1 MNYVYRLRNVKVA
14 KFKPSFTEE
23 SFALQQAFANRV
35 LDTVKNQ
42 GPQDLA
48 LSCPP
53 WEGTGLKVQGT
64 GQNEC
69 LIFFSSLRLEP

>member
-14 KFKPSFTEE
+14 KFKPAFTEE

-53 WEGTGLKVQGT
+53 SGL
-64 GQNEC
+64 
-69 LIFFSSLRLEP
+69 